1 MNILLDTH
9 ILLWYLD
16 DNPKLPVDKRLL
28 IEDGRNSITV
38 SIASLWEMTIKASLG
53 KLNLTDDLP
62 TIENI
67 LRRQGIAI
75 LSIQTSHLVRLFD
88 LPLHHRDPFDR
99 IIISQ
104 ALVEELTVLSDDGR
118 FSDYPISLAYCGE

>member
-28 IEDGRNSITV
+28 IEDGRHSITV
-38 SIASLWEMTIKASLG
+38 SVASLWEMTIKACLG
-53 KLNLTDDLP
+53 KLNLMDDLP

-75 LSIQTSHLVRLFD
+75 LPIQTPHLARLLD

-104 ALVEELTVLSDDGR
+104 ALVEELTVLSDDGK
-118 FSDYPISLAYCGE
+118 FSAYPILLAYCGI

>member
-16 DNPKLPVDKRLL
+16 DNPRLPEDKRLL
-28 IEDGRNSITV
+28 IEDGRHSITV
-38 SIASLWEMTIKASLG
+38 SVASFWEMTIKASLG
-53 KLNLTDDLP
+53 KLNLMDDLP

-67 LRRQGIAI
+67 LSRQGITV
-75 LSIQTSHLVRLFD
+75 LPIQTSHLVRLLD

-99 IIISQ
+99 LIIAQ
-104 ALVEELTVLSDDGR
+104 AIAEDLAVLSDDGK
-118 FSDYPISLAYCGE
+118 FDAYPISLVYCGE